1 MSKNWSIIVLV
12 IALVIGCYKSGKL
25 REKIMVQSDLLEIS
39 EHLLD
44 TYVEDDTIG
53 ARIEC
58 VQDFKEALEKCR

>member
-1 MSKNWSIIVLV
+1 MSKNWSIIVLL
-12 IALVIGCYKSGKL
+12 IALMIVGYQSRRL

-44 TYVEDDTIG
+44 TYVEGDTIG

-58 VQDFKEALEKCR
+58 VQDFKEALKKCR